1 MSTNTKATSFS
12 PPSYGM
18 GEAMKAG
25 IGATACSVLLLTIVL
40 MAMHIEQF
48 RGRGAAPASGN

>member
-1 MSTNTKATSFS
+1 MKPMSTNTKATSFS

-25 IGATACSVLLLTIVL
+25 IGATACSVLLLTIVFV
-40 MAMHIEQF
+40 AMHLL
-48 RGRGAAPASGN
+48 PLSGG

>member
-1 MSTNTKATSFS
+1 MKPMSTNTKATSFS

-25 IGATACSVLLLTIVL
+25 MGATACSVLLLTIVL
-40 MAMHIEQF
+40 MAMHLL
-48 RGRGAAPASGN
+48 PLSSG